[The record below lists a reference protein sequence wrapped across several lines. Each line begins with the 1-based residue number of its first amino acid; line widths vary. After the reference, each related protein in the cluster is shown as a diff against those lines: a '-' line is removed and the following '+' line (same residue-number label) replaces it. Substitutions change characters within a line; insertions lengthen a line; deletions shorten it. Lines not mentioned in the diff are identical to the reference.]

1 VLWAIV
7 HGQSPC
13 YGGTGSQHVIQV
25 ISLKKL
31 WSAEQPPVNED
42 PLRVI
47 RLLLQGIALH
57 AVEGDR
63 EDHEKFRRDM
73 QALLDA
79 VGTNPSTAILLV
91 TTGSALKTLENY
103 NQSTTRY
110 LRMQGAELQNMIG
123 MLTKTVATLGSGSN
137 RSVTRLREIEGQL
150 EKASEI
156 QDVRMLKLRMEQCL
170 ESIRQEA
177 QEQKAESSRIVE
189 GLQNDILQTQE
200 RIHPSLA
207 SLPDPVTGL
216 PVRADAETALAKAAA
231 GAKQSFVVLLAV
243 DRFDLI
249 NGRFGYAAGDEVL
262 RLYLEALRTRLS
274 PADRIF
280 RWNGPAFVVL
290 LERPN
295 RLESVRDQFRSVVP
309 AKMEKTIHASNRTAM
324 VSVSATWTVFSVTPP
339 VANLIDQLDKFL
351 ANRSLQPAK

>member
-1 VLWAIV
+1 
-7 HGQSPC
+7 
-13 YGGTGSQHVIQV
+13 V

-31 WSAEQPPVNED
+31 WSAELPPGSDD

-63 EDHEKFRRDM
+63 QDHEKFRKDM
-73 QALLDA
+73 QELLDA
-79 VGTNPSTAILLV
+79 VGDNPSTSVLLV

-123 MLTKTVATLGSGSN
+123 MLTRTVATLGSGSD

-170 ESIRQEA
+170 ESIREEA
-177 QEQKAESSRIVE
+177 QKQKLESSKIVE
-189 GLQNDILQTQE
+189 GLQSDIQQTQE
-200 RIHPSLA
+200 RIRPAPISV
-207 SLPDPVTGL
+207 PDPVTGL
-216 PVRADAETALAKAAA
+216 PARPDAEAAFAEAAA
-231 GAKQSFVVLLAV
+231 GTKQSFVVLLAV
-243 DRFDLI
+243 DRVELI

-262 RLYLEALRTRLS
+262 RLYLEALQTRL
-274 PADRIF
+274 AATDRIF
-280 RWNGPAFVVL
+280 RWTGPAFVVL
-290 LERPN
+290 LERPS

-309 AKMEKTIHASNRTAM
+309 VKMEKTIHASNRSAM
-324 VSVSATWTVFSVTPP
+324 VSISATWTVFSVSPP
-339 VANLIDQLDKFL
+339 VASLIVQLDKFL
-351 ANRSLQPAK
+351 ANRSPQPGK

>member
-1 VLWAIV
+1 
-7 HGQSPC
+7 
-13 YGGTGSQHVIQV
+13 V

-31 WSAEQPPVNED
+31 WSAEPPLASGD

-63 EDHEKFRRDM
+63 ADHEKFREDM
-73 QALLDA
+73 QALLEA
-79 VGTNPSTAILLV
+79 VGANPSTAVLLV

-123 MLTKTVATLGSGSN
+123 MLTRTVATLGSGSN

-170 ESIRQEA
+170 ESIREEA
-177 QEQKAESSRIVE
+177 QKQKVESSRIVE

-200 RIHPSLA
+200 RIHPAPVSV
-207 SLPDPVTGL
+207 PDPVTGL
-216 PVRADAETALAKAAA
+216 QARPDAETALTAAAA
-231 GAKQSFVVLLAV
+231 GGKQSFVVLLAV
-243 DRFDLI
+243 DRFELI
-249 NGRFGYAAGDEVL
+249 NGRFGFAAGDEVL
-262 RLYLEALRTRLS
+262 KIYLEALRSRLS
-274 PADRIF
+274 ATDRIF
-280 RWNGPAFVVL
+280 RWSGPAFVVL

-309 AKMEKTIHASNRTAM
+309 VKMEKTIHASNRTAM
-324 VSVSATWTVFSVTPP
+324 VSVSATWTVFSVTAP
-339 VANLIDQLDKFL
+339 VTGLIEQLDRFL
-351 ANRSLQPAK
+351 TARSPTGK